1 MSQPSVLR
9 LLDFGRVSPLRS
21 QTLWH
26 ALAYGVS
33 AGAPPTLAFTRP
45 AEPYVSIGYHRR
57 LDEVALDRCRE
68 RRLPVYRRMVG
79 GGPVYLDDGQL
90 FFQIILPATK
100 APRRRDEEL
109 RRLLGPAVDA
119 FNTAGVPAE
128 LDAGGEIVVG
138 DRKVCGHGAGQIE
151 DAVVVVG
158 NLIERFDHAAA
169 TGILR
174 LPDTRL
180 RDVVLRLM
188 RRYVAATR
196 ADTDAFKTAAARA
209 YGELLGLRPRR
220 GELTPHERERVAELD
235 RRFTDPTWLGGPAR
249 PPAEATQI
257 KVRSGVWAFAAE
269 KDGTQ
274 AVAGL
279 VQGRIDTIAI
289 TDPELN
295 GAAGTV
301 ERALLGRSLEEARAR
316 LDTFGAPGR
325 RLAAVFAKV
334 DGRAS
339 S

>member
-1 MSQPSVLR
+1 VTRPSVLR
-9 LLDFGRVSPLRS
+9 LIDFGRVSPLRS
-21 QTLWH
+21 QSLWH

-33 AGAPPTLAFTRP
+33 AGEPPTLAFARP

-57 LDEVALDRCRE
+57 LDEVDLVACRE
-68 RRLPVYRRMVG
+68 TGLPVYRRMVG

-90 FFQIILPATK
+90 FFQIVVPANGV
-100 APRRRDEEL
+100 PRRRDEAL
-109 RRLLGPAVDA
+109 RRLLAPAVDA
-119 FNTAGVPAE
+119 FNAAGAPAA
-128 LDAGGEIVVG
+128 LDPAGEIVVG

-158 NLIERFDHAAA
+158 NVIERFDHAAA

-174 LPDTRL
+174 LPDARL

-196 ADTDAFKTAAARA
+196 ADADAFKVAAARA

-235 RRFTDPTWLGGPAR
+235 GRFTDPEWLRGPAR
-249 PPAEATQI
+249 PPAEATQV
-257 KVRSGVWAFAAE
+257 KVRAGVWAFAAE
-269 KDGTQ
+269 EGGTR
-274 AVAGL
+274 AVAAL
-279 VQGRIDTIAI
+279 VQGRIDTIAV

-295 GAAGTV
+295 GAAGAV

-316 LDTFGAPGR
+316 LDTLGAPGR

-334 DGRAS
+334 DGRGV
-339 S
+339 